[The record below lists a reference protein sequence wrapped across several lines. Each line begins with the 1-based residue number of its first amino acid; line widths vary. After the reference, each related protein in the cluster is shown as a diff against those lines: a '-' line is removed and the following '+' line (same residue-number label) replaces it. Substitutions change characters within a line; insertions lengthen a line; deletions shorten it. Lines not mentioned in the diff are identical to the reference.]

1 MTAFATFA
9 TFDYLI
15 GIDGGGSKTTVRIA
29 GPDGKVL
36 AEASAGP
43 SALAHGV
50 EKAWPAILDAI
61 RLAFGS
67 ANLAMPD
74 YAKLAVG
81 IGLAGMNVA
90 HWAEQFRA
98 ADPGFGALRV
108 EIDAATTLLGAHRG
122 QPGAIIAIG
131 TGTIGAAI
139 NPDGSQHIV
148 DGWGFPSGDDA
159 SGAWMGL
166 RAINQVQRF
175 LDGRAPSG
183 PLALD
188 VIAFCV
194 GSGGVLPEHDD
205 QDQGQ
210 GQSQGQATREAVLNW
225 LTHANQNL
233 FAQLARLVVKHASD
247 DPAAH
252 EIMTAAGAE
261 IGLMAQALDP
271 SEKLPLALCGGLATS
286 LRPYLPATLQKR
298 TVPPWGDAAS
308 GALLMIQHYLEEQPA
323 RSIF

>member
-1 MTAFATFA
+1 MTI
-9 TFDYLI
+9 FDYLI
-15 GIDGGGSKTTVRIA
+15 GIDGGGSKTTARIA
-29 GPDGKVL
+29 GSDGRVL
-36 AEASAGP
+36 AEAGAGP
-43 SALAHGV
+43 SALALGA
-50 EKAWPAILDAI
+50 EKAWPAIVDAI

-74 YAKLAVG
+74 YARLAVG

-90 HWAEQFRA
+90 HWAERFRA
-98 ADPGFGALRV
+98 GDPGFGALRV
-108 EIDAATTLLGAHRG
+108 ETDAATTLLGAHRG

-131 TGTIGAAI
+131 TGTIGAII

-175 LDGRAPSG
+175 LDGRAAAG
-183 PLALD
+183 PLIMD

-194 GSGGVLPEHDD
+194 GSANSNSGGNGVLPGHN
-205 QDQGQ
+205 DQGQ
-210 GQSQGQATREAVLNW
+210 TVRELVLNW
-225 LTHANQNL
+225 LTQANQSL

-271 SEKLPLALCGGLATS
+271 SGKLPLALCGGLATS

-298 TVPPWGDAAS
+298 TVSPLGDSAS
-308 GALLMIQHYLEEQPA
+308 GALLMIRQYVEEQPA
-323 RSIF
+323 CNVF

>member
-1 MTAFATFA
+1 MTA
-9 TFDYLI
+9 FDYLI
-15 GIDGGGSKTTVRIA
+15 GIDGGGSKTTARIA
-29 GPDGKVL
+29 APNGKVL
-36 AEASAGP
+36 AEASTGP

-50 EKAWPAILDAI
+50 EKAWPVIVDAI

-74 YAKLAVG
+74 YTKLAVG

-98 ADPGFGALRV
+98 GDPGFGALLV
-108 EIDAATTLLGAHRG
+108 ESDATTTLLGAHRG
-122 QPGAIIAIG
+122 QQGAIIAIG

-175 LDGRAPSG
+175 LDGRAATG
-183 PLALD
+183 PLVLD

-194 GSGGVLPEHDD
+194 GNDSVLAEPND
-205 QDQGQ
+205 QDQT
-210 GQSQGQATREAVLNW
+210 TREAVLNW
-225 LTHANQNL
+225 LTRANQSL
-233 FAQLARLVVKHASD
+233 FAQLARLVVKHADD

-308 GALLMIQHYLEEQPA
+308 GALLMIQRHLEKQPA
-323 RSIF
+323 RSVF